1 MGLPARDFRT
11 VARWPVVNTTGS
23 GRGHPEPRRRHRR
36 GSRLGYLHIRVMLR
50 ELVRWRR
57 QAASYGLSLSEFV
70 RRVMNNA
77 KIEVAMTADPRL
89 IHELQRLGNLQNQL
103 QHAMNAGYPVAPGRF
118 ERVLDALHEVLRREL
133 ERG

>member
-1 MGLPARDFRT
+1 
-11 VARWPVVNTTGS
+11 
-23 GRGHPEPRRRHRR
+23 
-36 GSRLGYLHIRVMLR
+36 MLR

-57 QAASYGLSLSEFV
+57 QAARYGLSLSEFV

-103 QHAMNAGYPVAPGRF
+103 QHAMHAGYPVSPSRF